1 MLFNRPGFLG
11 QVPLKQMGESQASLP
26 TPPEV
31 IYRHP
36 NPDGSRKK
44 CGNCIAEDELVLI
57 NGAPERIGHVT
68 SGKTLSSSG
77 WDDIHGIKKYANQK
91 VLEIRSLSGLRIRA
105 TPDHK
110 FHTDRGWVC
119 ASDLKSGIKGH
130 ILSTLL
136 EVPMGKRD
144 LIDRRDAL
152 ILGAITGDG
161 WGSEKYGV
169 GFGFRSEM
177 AEAWKPM
184 VEYARERFG
193 SIEKP
198 RRFHKTETA
207 FVTPTDSPFFV
218 VDWRTKA

>member
-1 MLFNRPGFLG
+1 
-11 QVPLKQMGESQASLP
+11 
-26 TPPEV
+26 
-31 IYRHP
+31 
-36 NPDGSRKK
+36 
-44 CGNCIAEDELVLI
+44 
-57 NGAPERIGHVT
+57 
-68 SGKTLSSSG
+68 
-77 WDDIHGIKKYANQK
+77 
-91 VLEIRSLSGLRIRA
+91 
-105 TPDHK
+105 
-110 FHTDRGWVC
+110 C

-218 VDWRTKA
+218 VDWRTKAAKSFCSILDKSLIPKVIWNSTPECAASYLRGLF